1 MLFSSW
7 LPTRQKPIRIT
18 SGPRP
23 MLEALDSRI
32 LFSSAHFVPGGTSSS
47 VDPATGVLTVN
58 FHEAGLGVNDTV
70 DAVLTGNAN
79 ATYQWFNN
87 GSQKPQGKPFNVN
100 GTFSIGGTFTSD
112 QNGQIDGTLSVDPP
126 SVAEFLATNHAAN
139 WTPMLTVSYTNVVV
153 TDTTNGVSTSDA
165 GINLDQQSVTI
176 KTFVPQTTVSRVI
189 YLIAA

>member
-1 MLFSSW
+1 MLFSSC
-7 LPTRQKPIRIT
+7 LPTRQTRTRAT

-47 VDPATGVLTVN
+47 VDAATGALTVN
-58 FHEAGLGVNDTV
+58 FHEAGLGNNQTV
-70 DAVLTGNAN
+70 DMVLTGNAN

-100 GTFSIGGTFTSD
+100 ATFSIGGTFASD
-112 QNGQIDGTLSVDPP
+112 QNGQIDGSLTVNPP
-126 SVAEFLATNHAAN
+126 SVEEFLATNHAAN

-176 KTFVPQTTVSRVI
+176 KVLEPQTTVSRVI
-189 YLIAA
+189 YLIDA